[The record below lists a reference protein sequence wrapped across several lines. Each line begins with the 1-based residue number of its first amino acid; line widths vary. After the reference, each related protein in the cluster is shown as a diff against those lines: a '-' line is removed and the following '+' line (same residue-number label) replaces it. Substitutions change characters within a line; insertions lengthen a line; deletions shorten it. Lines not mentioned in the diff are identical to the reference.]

1 MNETLME
8 GFDTAMMGIYQH
20 ALSEVDYKATI
31 FLRMLHEHRGLE
43 TARRLIHS
51 PKVSDGYTS
60 LWELGR
66 LDLTV
71 EALIIDNEKYR
82 PLFSDE
88 EIAICRKR
96 LQDYKYVSK

>member
-1 MNETLME
+1 MSLVDE
-8 GFDTAMMGIYQH
+8 FDTVMMDIYTR
-20 ALSEVDYKATI
+20 ALSEVNYNAPI

-51 PKVSDGYTS
+51 PTVSKGYTT

-71 EALIIDNEKYR
+71 EALIIENER
-82 PLFSDE
+82 WQELFSDE
-88 EIAICRKR
+88 EIAICERR
-96 LQDYKYVSK
+96 LRDYEYVPQRN